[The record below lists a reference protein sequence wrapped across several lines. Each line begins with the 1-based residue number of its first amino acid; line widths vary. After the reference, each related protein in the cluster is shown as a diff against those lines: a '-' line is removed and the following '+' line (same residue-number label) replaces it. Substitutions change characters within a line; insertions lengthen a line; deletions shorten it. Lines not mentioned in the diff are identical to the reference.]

1 MVKNDWP
8 IIDRWWPKRDEW
20 SRLKFGSFLLSLF
33 LLLGALPYGLIN
45 RLSAWRGTST
55 LKVEMALDWELP
67 FVAWMVIPTIRSTFT
82 FPGQLGWVLHR
93 SIDTTV
99 CSFSNVSSSPLGSPL
114 RFFSSSPLR
123 LNYAP
128 KPTVL
133 KACLVG

>member
-67 FVAWMVIPTIRSTFT
+67 FVAWMVIPYYSFYLLLSLGMKGGCLIKASTPRFAFLPT
-82 FPGQLGWVLHR
+82 SHR
-93 SIDTTV
+93 RRLDRL
-99 CSFSNVSSSPLGSPL
+99 CDFSHLP
-114 RFFSSSPLR
+114 R
-123 LNYAP
+123 
-128 KPTVL
+128 
-133 KACLVG
+133 